1 MSAFNI
7 DGKVIAVGDFVSI
20 VGVISSVTG
29 SGEFATVVVQP
40 VFGTTTFN
48 ASPSDINTTEGT
60 ACGAAAGNLPTAGN
74 QCTVRGYV
82 TAISGSGNSALLTV
96 TLAGSSNSVSGII
109 PAGSCH
115 STSQS

>member
-48 ASPSDINTTEGT
+48 ASPSDVNTIEGT
-60 ACGAAAGNLPTAGN
+60 ACGAASGNNPAAGA

-82 TAISGSGNSALLTV
+82 TAVSGSGNTAILTV
-96 TLAGSSNSVSGII
+96 TLAGSGNSVSGLI

-115 STSQS
+115 STSQA